1 MTTQPDTD
9 PILSA
14 EDEQDRLSERRSFF
28 LSTVLTSDSHA
39 DVELN
44 ARVRNLSA
52 GGMMIEFAQ
61 DVAPELERDL
71 RVVAE
76 LNNIGRVKG
85 QIAWVVGRRCGVKF
99 DRPINP
105 ELARRAV
112 GTAKNTPDYIKPPV
126 VLARPVKY
134 TNRFKGR

>member
-28 LSTVLTSDSHA
+28 LSTILTTDSHG
-39 DVELN
+39 ELA

-61 DVAPELERDL
+61 DVDPGLERDL

-76 LNNIGRVKG
+76 LRNIGRVKG
-85 QIAWVVGRRCGVKF
+85 QIAWVVERRCGVKF
-99 DRPINP
+99 DRLINP
-105 ELARRAV
+105 ELARRPV
-112 GTAKNTPDYIKPPV
+112 GTGKSTPDYASAPV
-126 VLARPVKY
+126 VLTRPVRY
-134 TNRFKGR
+134 TNRFNGR